1 MEIRLGNYR
10 VVPYSQGTCWQ
21 LEKYGV
27 AYKNGKVWPEKW
39 RDTGHYPGTLHRAVE
54 MLVEFAAR
62 DMDAGFVLKEKKDI
76 GDMLLCVDDM
86 VWNAVE
92 RIESAARNAS

>member
-39 RDTGHYPGTLHRAVE
+39 RDTGHYPGTLKRAVE
-54 MLVEFAAR
+54 MLFEFAVR
-62 DMDAGFVLKEKKDI
+62 D
-76 GDMLLCVDDM
+76 GDGTFDLGDGTTEMLREIVEMVDRS
-86 VWNAVE
+86 VR
-92 RIESAARNAS
+92 RIEEAAEKAV